1 MSITFKPASSSSPS
15 RSSIF
20 SPTSHV
26 TSQLD
31 VALLDVKRSSA
42 TQLFH
47 SNRVTNAPSWRLK
60 LGDIWSEHMRF
71 LILACLLQSTA
82 ALSLNG
88 FSCRVTLNIGRE
100 PGTWM
105 PDDWAASGA
114 RMALPL
120 DVSFSDEPVECAEP
134 NFLQNRDVKLPNLP
148 GSGSSTSRLQCSG
161 GSFVGLQGEVVV
173 KCDGGAVSPHVV

>member
-1 MSITFKPASSSSPS
+1 M
-15 RSSIF
+15 R
-20 SPTSHV
+20 
-26 TSQLD
+26 
-31 VALLDVKRSSA
+31 R
-42 TQLFH
+42 
-47 SNRVTNAPSWRLK
+47 
-60 LGDIWSEHMRF
+60 LGDSGLPRRIWSEHMRF
-71 LILACLLQSTA
+71 PILACLLQSTA

-120 DVSFSDEPVECAEP
+120 DVTFSDEPVECAEP

-161 GSFVGLQGEVVV
+161 GSFVGLQGA
-173 KCDGGAVSPHVV
+173 KLTCACACTCA